1 VTGKRGGAGGGGGI
15 LVVCDTV
22 VSGTIVYNTSS
33 GLLSDEDTH
42 SASNGSTYILINQ

>member
-22 VSGTIVYNTSS
+22 VAETIVYNTSA
-33 GLLSDEDTH
+33 GLLSSEDTH
-42 SASNGSTYILINQ
+42 SASNGSTYILINS